1 MANKSVF
8 MVSLNSKRL
17 QDYLNEPRVELN
29 FNEFTEVFVYD
40 IPETLNGL
48 FSNNLNIKGQSK
60 IIENVIED
68 VNKKIVRNS
77 INRKLIKYSE
87 IKNIIAENIVSVYTC
102 LLYTSRCV

>member
-1 MANKSVF
+1 MCI
-8 MVSLNSKRL
+8 R
-17 QDYLNEPRVELN
+17 DRPRVELN

-48 FSNNLNIKGQSK
+48 FFNNLNIKGQSK

-77 INRKLIKYSE
+77 INRKLIKYSD
-87 IKNIIAENIVSVYTC
+87 C